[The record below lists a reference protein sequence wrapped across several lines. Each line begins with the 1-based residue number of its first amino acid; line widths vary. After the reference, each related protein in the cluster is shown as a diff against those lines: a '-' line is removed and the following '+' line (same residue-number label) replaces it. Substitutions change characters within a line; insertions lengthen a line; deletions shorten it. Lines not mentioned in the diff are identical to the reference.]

1 MIYIQP
7 QQIWTFSDKCDKCQT
22 LHDGS
27 VHCAFPVQWHF
38 SILPLQL
45 TWSVLLQKADKHGN
59 PSHCKWCLVL
69 QKADILTGIV
79 FHVFATDGQVFSCR
93 KLTGMA
99 FCVPTADVECY
110 VAESWQAWHSMS
122 LQLMLSVML
131 QKADRHGILCPY
143 NWCWMFCCRKLTG
156 MAFRVPTADVS
167 VVDLTV
173 KLKNPVSSSVFDLHE
188 KCVCYYH
195 C

>member
-1 MIYIQP
+1 MECSFAESWQAW
-7 QQIWTFSDKCDKCQT
+7 QSKSLQMMFSVAKSWHIDRHCIPC
-22 LHDGS
+22 LCNWWSS
-27 VHCAFPVQWHF
+27 VQ
-38 SILPLQL
+38 
-45 TWSVLLQKADKHGN
+45 LQKADRHGILC
-59 PSHCKWCLVL
+59 PYSWCWMLC
-69 QKADILTGIV
+69 
-79 FHVFATDGQVFSCR
+79 CR

-99 FCVPTADVECY
+99 FHVRTTDVECY